1 MKQPF
6 KKKGTARL
14 FCVWILVFSV
24 GSESNAIS
32 RLSLENTSVMERSIV
47 WPLHLSERYLHFFW
61 DHVLSL
67 KGCNVE
73 WIYRKCSNALEFLVM
88 DLTQWFSSVMWKRGN
103 NRFSTL
109 PSFCCYSTLTA
120 APMQEY
126 KSMMQFSQWHNWT
139 PDSFFSTCLA
149 FSFPLIARRAFLG
162 VCLFFLI
169 KETTADLI
177 VRHSLQNHSIY
188 CK

>member
-1 MKQPF
+1 MQLAGWAWRTPVWWKEALSGLF
-6 KKKGTARL
+6 TWVKGI
-14 FCVWILVFSV
+14 FISSVIL
-24 GSESNAIS
+24 
-32 RLSLENTSVMERSIV
+32 
-47 WPLHLSERYLHFFW
+47 W

-139 PDSFFSTCLA
+139 PDSFISTCLA

-162 VCLFFLI
+162 ACLVSLI
-169 KETTADLI
+169 KETTSDLI